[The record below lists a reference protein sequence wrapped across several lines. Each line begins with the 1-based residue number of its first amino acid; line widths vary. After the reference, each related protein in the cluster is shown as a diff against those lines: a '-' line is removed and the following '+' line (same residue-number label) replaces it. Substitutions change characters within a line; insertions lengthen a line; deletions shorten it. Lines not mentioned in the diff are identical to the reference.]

1 MKSISSI
8 FHENFTKIGF
18 FKIFSGAAVA
28 RKMRADEVK
37 ALRGDAV
44 TEGEKTGGQ
53 AGEDAG
59 GNAGEAAGASEAEKI
74 GAEEGERIGR
84 EIAGDEGAKI
94 GRELGAEVAR
104 NAGAR
109 LGRKVGKTAGA
120 VAGKKAGLKA
130 CSDAV
135 NEVAKEMSRE
145 KVTKLRAMFMEI
157 ATKAGSEA
165 GAKVAK
171 IEAIKAV
178 RMIAAETAQK
188 SVKEKL
194 LAMASKGT
202 IKLSADW
209 KPTALISV
217 IANRSD
223 LSDLDKIRLAAKA
236 KMEGNLGEML
246 PKKFSASALRRESTP
261 DLGGKLKFQT
271 ENEGAEA
278 EDVDPTRKWS
288 TVVFSELP
296 DEKKKKDTNSTKD
309 NVNSL
314 RKRFET
320 SNMKNNE
327 AYVIM

>member
-1 MKSISSI
+1 M
-8 FHENFTKIGF
+8 
-18 FKIFSGAAVA
+18 A

-59 GNAGEAAGASEAEKI
+59 GNAGEAAGASEAERI

-104 NAGAR
+104 SAGAR

-130 CSDAV
+130 CNDAV
-135 NEVAKEMSRE
+135 NEVAKEMTRD
-145 KVTKLRAMFMEI
+145 KVTKLREMFMGI

-165 GAKVAK
+165 GSKVAK
-171 IEAIKAV
+171 TEAIKAV
-178 RMIAAETAQK
+178 RMIAAETASK
-188 SVKEKL
+188 TVKEKL

-246 PKKFSASALRRESTP
+246 PKKFAASALRRDSEDQLS
-261 DLGGKLKFQT
+261 GKLKFQT
-271 ENEGAEA
+271 DNTVEA

-296 DEKKKKDTNSTKD
+296 DEKKKKDTSSTKD

>member
-1 MKSISSI
+1 MEAAEEEARK
-8 FHENFTKIGF
+8 FALEEGGKA
-18 FKIFSGAAVA
+18 GAAVA

-236 KMEGNLGEML
+236 KMEGNLADIL
-246 PKKFSASALRRESTP
+246 PKKFQSKYN
-261 DLGGKLKFQT
+261 LGEDPLKGKLKFDAQDKT
-271 ENEGAEA
+271 TVEANEEI
-278 EDVDPTRKWS
+278 DPAKKWS
-288 TVVFSELP
+288 TVVFTELP
-296 DEKKKKDTNSTKD
+296 DEKKRRESNSTKD

-314 RKRFET
+314 KKRFET
-320 SNMKNNE
+320 ANMKNNE